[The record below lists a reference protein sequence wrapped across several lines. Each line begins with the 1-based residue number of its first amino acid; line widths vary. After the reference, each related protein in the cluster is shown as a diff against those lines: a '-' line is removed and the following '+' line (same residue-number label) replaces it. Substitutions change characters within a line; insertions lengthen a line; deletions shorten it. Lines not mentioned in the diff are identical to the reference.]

1 MNLKE
6 FGFTDINH
14 ELLQETNTPYKIY
27 AELLLEIHLLYHPLL
42 LNQKFITT
50 KELS

>member
-14 ELLQETNTPYKIY
+14 ELLQDTNTPYKI
-27 AELLLEIHLLYHPLL
+27 LH
-42 LNQKFITT
+42 K
-50 KELS
+50 K

>member
-14 ELLQETNTPYKIY
+14 ELLQQTNTPTIGV
-27 AELLLEIHLLYHPLL
+27 IG
-42 LNQKFITT
+42 IRR
-50 KELS
+50 